1 LGIHENSLPTVD
13 SSNIYNFEEI
23 ELSEHQP
30 SARLLQIQKKKIHS
44 QIGASPFSAS
54 GNPRV
59 DWCSSSKVAGSE
71 SFVSRASDRIFF
83 SGALC
88 HSASSSLL
96 EGLLD
101 APDSGLLHALL
112 KLLV

>member
-30 SARLLQIQKKKIHS
+30 SARLLQIQKKKSTRRLVHLPFLRVEIRAL
-44 QIGASPFSAS
+44 IGAHHQKLQVP
-54 GNPRV
+54 
-59 DWCSSSKVAGSE
+59 KVLFPALQI
-71 SFVSRASDRIFF
+71 DFF

-88 HSASSSLL
+88 HSTSSSLF
-96 EGLLD
+96 EGFLD
-101 APDSGLLHALL
+101 APGSSLLHALL
-112 KLLV
+112 KSID